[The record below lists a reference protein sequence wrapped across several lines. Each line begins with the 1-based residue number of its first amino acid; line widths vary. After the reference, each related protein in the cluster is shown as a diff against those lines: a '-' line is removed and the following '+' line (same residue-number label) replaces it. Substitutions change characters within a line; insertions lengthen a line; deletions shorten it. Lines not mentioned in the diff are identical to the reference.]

1 MSYPLKSKNSSVF
14 VSMAHRA
21 EPLDNVSDESREILL
36 SNVPNRGLGY
46 YDKNNQLVMVSDV
59 NLQLIGT

>member
-1 MSYPLKSKNSSVF
+1 
-14 VSMAHRA
+14 MAHRA